1 MKKILIYLALF
12 LPLATFAQQPQA
24 FVINGKFGN
33 LGTPAKA
40 YLAYQVGAN
49 KVVDSAIIT
58 NGTFQFKGDV
68 LNPTSAS
75 LLLDHKGKGLD
86 KVDSTADVLN
96 FYVEKGDINLTS
108 PDSAYKAQITGSKIN
123 DDSKALMAKL
133 KPIIDKAKTLNV
145 IKNSASEVQLNSAE
159 FQNSIQ
165 EKYKQLQLEQKQT
178 IKIFILANPN
188 SYLSL
193 LALYSVGGP
202 SPNPAELD
210 TLFNSLSPE
219 IRNTEAARVFKSS
232 LDAIRNTS
240 VGVMAPDFTQNDV
253 NGVPVKLSQF
263 RGKYVLLDFW
273 ASWCGPCRQ
282 ENPNVV
288 RAYNKFKDKNFTILS
303 VSLDKS
309 EGRSNWIS
317 AIKNDGLTW
326 TQVSDLKFWSN
337 EAAQL
342 YSISSIP
349 ANFLI
354 DPTGKII
361 AKDLRGG
368 DLENKLEEVLG
379 K

>member
-1 MKKILIYLALF
+1 MKKILIYLALL
-12 LPLATFAQQPQA
+12 LPLAAFAQQPQA
-24 FVINGKFGN
+24 FVVNGKFGN
-33 LGTPAKA
+33 LNAPAKA

-133 KPIIDKAKTLNV
+133 KPIIERAKTLNV
-145 IKNSASEVQLNSAE
+145 VKNSASEAQLNSAE

-210 TLFNSLSPE
+210 SLFNSLSPE

-232 LDAIRNTS
+232 LDAVRNTS

-337 EAAQL
+337 QAAQL